1 VSRAGATDERVR
13 ATGTAPLTRAS
24 STTVR
29 ETTET
34 TNHTGTPGT
43 PGITT
48 RDLRLITVVAGD
60 LHIPPVRP
68 TVRPEVSTTEALAGR
83 ALITTRPRDETLR
96 SPSPDTVT
104 PVTPIIR
111 TKAQGGTCHEISTL
125 SSIIS
130 YGGINTGYYN
140 IFM

>member
-1 VSRAGATDERVR
+1 MSRAGS
-13 ATGTAPLTRAS
+13 TGETVTVTRITN
-24 STTVR
+24 TTR
-29 ETTET
+29 ETT
-34 TNHTGTPGT
+34 GTPGTPTSRTTGT

-48 RDLRLITVVAGD
+48 RDLRHITVVAGD
-60 LHIPPVRP
+60 PRIPPVRP
-68 TVRPEVSTTEALAGR
+68 TVPPEAFTTEALAGR
-83 ALITTRPRDETLR
+83 ALAPITTRPRDETLK
-96 SPSPDTVT
+96 SPSRDTVT